1 MSIKNAQKGVTLP
14 RKGKPTMRNFGQY
27 IKERLEAASLW
38 AIVKV
43 LALLLVVVISD
54 IEFVIEFFESQVAV
68 SLVFIFVMA
77 AYTVAI
83 LAVVFVGTLIIASI
97 PYSFRTKRQD
107 WAIAGVYLG
116 IATTVGNLAGA
127 YLARMGS
134 TGADAFISALL
145 TTGSFMIAVGM
156 TLAIGNGYS
165 MAITNGMS
173 YPMPRTRLGDYILQA
188 ILQFGMGWAVTF
200 YGGYGMTA
208 ALVVGV

>member
-97 PYSFRTKRQD
+97 PLLLSNK
-107 WAIAGVYLG
+107 AAG
-116 IATTVGNLAGA
+116 
-127 YLARMGS
+127 
-134 TGADAFISALL
+134 
-145 TTGSFMIAVGM
+145 
-156 TLAIGNGYS
+156 
-165 MAITNGMS
+165 
-173 YPMPRTRLGDYILQA
+173 LGDSWGLPRHRYHRREP
-188 ILQFGMGWAVTF
+188 GRGVSRSDGF
-200 YGGYGMTA
+200 YGC
-208 ALVVGV
+208 